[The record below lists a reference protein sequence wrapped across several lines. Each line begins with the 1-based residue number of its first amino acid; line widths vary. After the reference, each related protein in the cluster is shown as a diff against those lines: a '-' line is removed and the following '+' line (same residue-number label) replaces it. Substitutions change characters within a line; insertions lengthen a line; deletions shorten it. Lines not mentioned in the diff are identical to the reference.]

1 MPVGRP
7 GTCCPGSVC
16 GRTEVAT
23 LAPRTMTA
31 AAVPTA
37 KRASL
42 GEDFTVV
49 LQMIDDPTIYV
60 PAWSN
65 VRSIRRL
72 VTGDAHGFID
82 IRLTRASLVQR
93 PFKFR
98 VLSRSYCHRE
108 EARPVRLR
116 SR

>member
-1 MPVGRP
+1 MPVACP
-7 GTCCPGSVC
+7 GTFCTGSIC
-16 GRTEVAT
+16 ARTEVAT

-65 VRSIRRL
+65 VRSTGRL
-72 VTGDAHGFID
+72 VTGDADVSFD
-82 IRLTRASLVQR
+82 IRLVDNVTAVIR
-93 PFKFR
+93 R
-98 VLSRSYCHRE
+98 VTAVTC
-108 EARPVRLR
+108 AAPDAC
-116 SR
+116 

>member
-1 MPVGRP
+1 MPVVCP
-7 GTCCPGSVC
+7 GTFCTGSVC
-16 GRTEVAT
+16 ARTEVAT

-37 KRASL
+37 KRASF

-65 VRSIRRL
+65 VRSISRL
-72 VTGDAHGFID
+72 VTGDADSFID
-82 IRLTRASLVQR
+82 IRLI
-93 PFKFR
+93 
-98 VLSRSYCHRE
+98 
-108 EARPVRLR
+108 AR
-116 SR
+116 